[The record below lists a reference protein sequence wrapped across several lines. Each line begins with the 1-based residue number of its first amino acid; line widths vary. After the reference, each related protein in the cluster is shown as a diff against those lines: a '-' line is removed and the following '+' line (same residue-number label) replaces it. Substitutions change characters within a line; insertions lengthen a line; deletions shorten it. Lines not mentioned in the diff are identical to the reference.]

1 MRLYWTFNRTKAIV
15 ASLAGAAVFTGPVI
29 ADKSAFAENTDEVS
43 AMDQGTYLIEPSE
56 THPGYML
63 PPLSDHLIVAKLNE
77 AQFAFQ
83 ENEDQGAPVSGSGTA
98 HPPCD
103 HYLDDGERSCPISDS
118 SASIRRSR
126 SASTAATSAASMR
139 CGMCWGQLASQATT
153 LNRITCAARAL

>member
-1 MRLYWTFNRTKAIV
+1 MRLYWTLNRTKAIV

-83 ENEDQGAPVSGSGTA
+83 ENEDQGALEEDDGTA
-98 HPPCD
+98 KEYNRGYYAEPGQIVGFVLAPTIREAIE
-103 HYLDDGERSCPISDS
+103 LSKVSDDGTAQQYNRGYYKDPEIIVALIIVS
-118 SASIRRSR
+118 SEDIEE
-126 SASTAATSAASMR
+126 
-139 CGMCWGQLASQATT
+139 
-153 LNRITCAARAL
+153 